1 VSVTRFGLQIPNFT
15 YPDVPD
21 SELFERV
28 AAIAGTAEKAGFD
41 SIWVM
46 DHFYQLPGLGPEDA
60 PMFEAYSLL
69 SALAARTSKA
79 RLGTM
84 VTGVTYRNPAL
95 LAKTVTV
102 LDVISAGRGILGV
115 GAAWNESEHRGYG
128 FEFPP
133 TRERMDRLEEA
144 LQICRA
150 MFTEYSPTFSGKYYQ
165 INNAYNVP
173 RPVTPGGPPI
183 MIGGGGEKRTLRLV
197 AQYGDA
203 SNIFGDLPTIR
214 HKLDVLARHCD
225 DVDRDPAEITKTKL
239 CTLLIGPD
247 AKAAEA
253 KVDYVRNTLG
263 VGEDWLTQTAIAG
276 SPEQVLEKVKEH
288 FDAGLDGLLFNMPDA
303 HDLEALTL
311 AGQTL
316 AQFD

>member
-1 VSVTRFGLQIPNFT
+1 MSVTRFGLQIPNFT

-21 SELFERV
+21 AQLFERV
-28 AAIAGTAEKAGFD
+28 AAIAGTAEQAGFD

-46 DHFYQLPGLGPEDA
+46 DHFYQLPGIGPEDA

-79 RLGTM
+79 KLGTM

-102 LDVISAGRGILGV
+102 LDVISSGRGILGI

-150 MFTEYSPTFSGKYYQ
+150 MFTEHSPSFSGKYYQ

-183 MIGGGGEKRTLRLV
+183 MIGGGGEKRTLRMV
-197 AQYGDA
+197 AKYGDA
-203 SNIFGDLPTIR
+203 SNIFGDIATIQ
-214 HKLDVLARHCD
+214 HKLAVLGQHCADVG
-225 DVDRDPAEITKTKL
+225 RDPAEITKTKL
-239 CTLLIGPD
+239 ATLLIGPD
-247 AKAAEA
+247 EKAAQA
-253 KVDYVRNTLG
+253 KIDHMRSLG
-263 VGEDWLTQTAIAG
+263 VDDAWLRQTAIVG
-276 SPEQVLEKVKEH
+276 SPEQVLEQVKEH
-288 FDAGLDGLLFNMPDA
+288 FDAGLDGLLFNMPDG
-303 HDLEALTL
+303 HDLETVALAGETL
-311 AGQTL
+311 AKYV
-316 AQFD
+316 